1 MELTDRELKDRKE
14 KTKRETEEIL
24 YKPLIIS
31 KDDIDKFEEQ
41 ELKRIRPIITK
52 HLEWL
57 INENVMEKKPE
68 IIGDK
73 LKDKIIR
80 NIRTLFETEKEKEE
94 RKEKKQN
101 EQIIKDNIIGEMR
114 ILFEQEKEEDYHEP
128 KKVNNFQNNNY
139 IEYESNGDKN
149 TKLSLDE
156 YLNKIEFYLWNI
168 IINLQIS
175 DSWKI
180 QLTIA
185 INFISS
191 KDTEE
196 ESVMYWNIG
205 NIKLTSYS
213 EVNEVVNELFKTL
226 RSKYQENL
234 ETSMEMI
241 LFLIQFNLHII
252 SVIK

>member
-1 MELTDRELKDRKE
+1 
-14 KTKRETEEIL
+14 
-24 YKPLIIS
+24 
-31 KDDIDKFEEQ
+31 
-41 ELKRIRPIITK
+41 
-52 HLEWL
+52 
-57 INENVMEKKPE
+57 
-68 IIGDK
+68 
-73 LKDKIIR
+73 
-80 NIRTLFETEKEKEE
+80 
-94 RKEKKQN
+94 
-101 EQIIKDNIIGEMR
+101 MR

-196 ESVMYWNIG
+196 ESAMYWNIG

-252 SVIK
+252 SAIK

>member
-14 KTKRETEEIL
+14 KTKREIEELL

-94 RKEKKQN
+94 RKEKK
-101 EQIIKDNIIGEMR
+101 
-114 ILFEQEKEEDYHEP
+114 
-128 KKVNNFQNNNY
+128 
-139 IEYESNGDKN
+139 
-149 TKLSLDE
+149 
-156 YLNKIEFYLWNI
+156 
-168 IINLQIS
+168 
-175 DSWKI
+175 
-180 QLTIA
+180 
-185 INFISS
+185 
-191 KDTEE
+191 
-196 ESVMYWNIG
+196 
-205 NIKLTSYS
+205 
-213 EVNEVVNELFKTL
+213 
-226 RSKYQENL
+226 
-234 ETSMEMI
+234 
-241 LFLIQFNLHII
+241 
-252 SVIK
+252 

>member
-94 RKEKKQN
+94 RKEKK
-101 EQIIKDNIIGEMR
+101 
-114 ILFEQEKEEDYHEP
+114 
-128 KKVNNFQNNNY
+128 
-139 IEYESNGDKN
+139 
-149 TKLSLDE
+149 
-156 YLNKIEFYLWNI
+156 
-168 IINLQIS
+168 
-175 DSWKI
+175 
-180 QLTIA
+180 
-185 INFISS
+185 
-191 KDTEE
+191 
-196 ESVMYWNIG
+196 
-205 NIKLTSYS
+205 
-213 EVNEVVNELFKTL
+213 
-226 RSKYQENL
+226 
-234 ETSMEMI
+234 
-241 LFLIQFNLHII
+241 
-252 SVIK
+252 